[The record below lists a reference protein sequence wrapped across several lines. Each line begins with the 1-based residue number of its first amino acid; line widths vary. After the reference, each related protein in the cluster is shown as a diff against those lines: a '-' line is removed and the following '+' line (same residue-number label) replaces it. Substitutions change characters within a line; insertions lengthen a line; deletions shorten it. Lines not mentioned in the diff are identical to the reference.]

1 VDLVRT
7 VSCHARVPQTF
18 SSFVLYWDHACLL
31 IIAVLPSWA
40 YLTFLRTQEPHSSSC
55 ERFAQQDDLSVRTEM
70 AELDRTAWTYSY
82 CEPHSLQHFFTDV
95 SEYEQSNNLAI
106 VVEDIEVNT
115 DPESL
120 TVMHFQGEA
129 GDEPPVDPTID
140 DADASMTRALGKNYA
155 LNLNYLQLSEGR
167 VIVTV
172 RCGASAVRFR
182 VVASLVHA
190 KLVEGEHQIGMMYP
204 GKQCGT

>member
-1 VDLVRT
+1 
-7 VSCHARVPQTF
+7 
-18 SSFVLYWDHACLL
+18 
-31 IIAVLPSWA
+31 
-40 YLTFLRTQEPHSSSC
+40 
-55 ERFAQQDDLSVRTEM
+55 M

-120 TVMHFQGEA
+120 TVMLFQGEA

-140 DADASMTRALGKNYA
+140 DADASMTRALGKTSLGIA
-155 LNLNYLQLSEGR
+155 DRRLSLHTKR
-167 VIVTV
+167 H
-172 RCGASAVRFR
+172 F
-182 VVASLVHA
+182 A
-190 KLVEGEHQIGMMYP
+190 KKAQTEP
-204 GKQCGT
+204 NSCK